1 VWFVFFEFGFLE
13 KLTTWKFELSN
24 DILNISSSCILSVST
39 LLKAIRT
46 KVVPVI
52 NSDRNNN
59 EVFAAYLYD
68 YVRNSLLPS
77 LLSLQKEKAS
87 MF

>member
-13 KLTTWKFELSN
+13 KLTTWKFELSS

-46 KVVPVI
+46 KVVSVT
-52 NSDRNNN
+52 NSDRYNNK
-59 EVFAAYLYD
+59 VFAAYLYD